1 MVPGTPLIITLYVH
15 CLSWNCLGFF
25 FSGYCTVC
33 LIRKI
38 QERDFVLDN
47 GKCDFQSIFFT
58 IMSIAEIIL
67 CQLLMN
73 G

>member
-1 MVPGTPLIITLYVH
+1 M
-15 CLSWNCLGFF
+15 
-25 FSGYCTVC
+25 
-33 LIRKI
+33 IRKI